1 MTPELIIQLGRDA
14 LVAVLLISAPLLG
27 ASLLIGLIISVFQ
40 ATTQIQ
46 EATLT
51 FVPKIIAVLLVIMI
65 FGPWMLQELMRYTDQ
80 LLGSLNQYTFIR

>member
-14 LVAVLLISAPLLG
+14 LIAVLLISAPLLG

-51 FVPKIIAVLLVIMI
+51 FVPKIIAVLIVIML
-65 FGPWMLQELMRYTDQ
+65 FGPWMLQELMRYTDH
-80 LLGSLNQYTFIR
+80 LLGALNQYTFIR

>member
-1 MTPELIIQLGRDA
+1 MIIQLGRDA